1 MPVDVSGEPVVLLRS
16 RIWPAVL
23 VPAAMLAGSVAYGV
37 WARQLPCDLLTI
49 FAAIWLGSAI
59 VFRSNAV
66 LADDVGLL
74 LRHRG
79 RLIRSYRWDQIR
91 EAGLGYGNASG
102 WHGIT
107 VFPDG
112 GPYDVPGP
120 NSPTVVGR
128 IFLWRTGRGVRERIE
143 AVLRQNG
150 IPVIDDRGR
159 RVPNG
164 HQGPRPR

>member
-49 FAAIWLGSAI
+49 F
-59 VFRSNAV
+59 
-66 LADDVGLL
+66 
-74 LRHRG
+74 
-79 RLIRSYRWDQIR
+79 
-91 EAGLGYGNASG
+91 
-102 WHGIT
+102 
-107 VFPDG
+107 
-112 GPYDVPGP
+112 
-120 NSPTVVGR
+120 
-128 IFLWRTGRGVRERIE
+128 LWRTGRGVRERIE

-164 HQGPRPR
+164 HQGRRPR